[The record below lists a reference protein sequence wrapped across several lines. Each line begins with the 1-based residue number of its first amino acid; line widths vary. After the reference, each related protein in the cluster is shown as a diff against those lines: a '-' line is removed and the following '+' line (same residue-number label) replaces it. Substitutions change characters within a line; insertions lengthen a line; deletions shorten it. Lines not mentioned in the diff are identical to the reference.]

1 MMKSFRKLTSNIAF
15 KIVLGI
21 VALSFIFFGVS
32 SFVLGSSSNWVA
44 QIGGKKISYSTL
56 QKAMKENREMILK
69 SYGNNEQALQYLESD
84 QFTSD
89 SLSRIVNQHMVKNL
103 SSEFNIT
110 ASKKIIL
117 ENIAKDKNF
126 ADETG
131 KFSQAKF
138 KDFLKRNGI
147 NEDLY
152 VNEIINQTSMLMI
165 VQTMEI
171 AAPVSSKKIID
182 IVNFNEEKRAVDL
195 ISINEKN
202 VKNVESVS
210 EKEVEKYY
218 NDHKKEFSLPE
229 FRKILLAK
237 FTAKDLASA
246 IEIKEQEIVAEY
258 EKNKESYTIDETRDF
273 YHVVFDEEKQ
283 AQEFITNLKK
293 INQNDNKKI
302 ALQFANLAK
311 EQAKKDLK
319 TITLNNTN
327 KKQLLPET
335 VSKAFALKINELS
348 SPVKSSLGYHVFL
361 LNNINQSQTKSL
373 AQVRDEIKNKLSE
386 KKKDGALAQKISEL
400 DSNLLASSSLAES
413 LSKSKINITTVQYN
427 IDNSG
432 KDFSGNTPLNED
444 SELIAKNAFAL
455 KKNQNS
461 KTITSQ
467 DGSTFYALQV
477 SDIIPSKTQELASVA
492 KAIQQKLQN
501 DKKEIAL
508 SALAQEVSAEI
519 SQNVNNPAIVANKYQ
534 LKLERNRL
542 MPRTY
547 VINYQGQQFPY
558 RSPLLDKI
566 FSIELNQSTGAIND
580 SGGYSIAILRDV
592 KKPQINKEVVE
603 EVAKSSQKL
612 FRSDIMQQFN
622 NYLMSKYPVKVNE
635 KIFRKNQ
642 EN

>member
-131 KFSQAKF
+131 KFNQAKF

-229 FRKILLAK
+229 FRKILVAK

-273 YHVVFDEEKQ
+273 YHVVFDEENQ

-302 ALQFANLAK
+302 ASQFANLAK

-335 VSKAFALKINELS
+335 VSKAFVLKVNELS

-386 KKKDGALAQKISEL
+386 KKKDGALSQKISEL
-400 DSNLLASSSLAES
+400 DSNLLASSSLVES
-413 LSKSKINITTVQYN
+413 LNKSKINITTAQYS

-432 KDFSGNTPLNED
+432 KDFSGNTPFNED

-461 KTITSQ
+461 KTLTTQ
-467 DGSTFYALQV
+467 DGMTFYALQV

-492 KAIQQKLQN
+492 KAIQQKLQS

-519 SQNVNNPAIVANKYQ
+519 SQNLNNPAIVANKYQ

-580 SGGYSIAILRDV
+580 SGGYSIAILRDI
-592 KKPQINKEVVE
+592 KKPQISKEVVE

>member
-1 MMKSFRKLTSNIAF
+1 MKSFRKLTSNIAF

-44 QIGGKKISYSTL
+44 KIGGKKISYSTL
-56 QKAMKENREMILK
+56 QKAMKDNREMILK

-89 SLSRIVNQHMVKNL
+89 SLSRIVNQEMVKNL
-103 SSEFNIT
+103 SAEFDIKASE
-110 ASKKIIL
+110 KIVL

-138 KDFLKRNGI
+138 KDFLKKNGI

-152 VNEIINQTSMLMI
+152 VNEIVNQASMLMI

-195 ISINEKN
+195 ISVNEKN

-210 EKEVEKYY
+210 QIEIEKYY

-229 FRKILLAK
+229 YRKILLAK
-237 FTAKDLASA
+237 FNAKDLASA
-246 IEIKEQEIVAEY
+246 IEIKESEIASDY
-258 EKNKESYTIDETRDF
+258 EKNKESYTIEETRDF
-273 YHVVFDEEKQ
+273 YHVVFDEQKQ
-283 AQEFITNLKK
+283 ADEFIASLQK

-302 ALQFANLAK
+302 ASQFANLAK
-311 EQAKKDLK
+311 EQTKKDLK
-319 TITLNNTN
+319 TISLNNTN

-348 SPVKSSLGYHVFL
+348 PAIKSSMGYHVFL
-361 LNNINQSQTKSL
+361 LNNINPSQTKPL
-373 AQVRDEIKNKLSE
+373 AQVHDEIKKKLNE

-400 DSNLLASSSLAES
+400 DAKLLASKSLGES
-413 LSKSKINITTVQYN
+413 LGKSNINTSVTQFS
-427 IDNSG
+427 IDNAG
-432 KDFSGNTPLNED
+432 KDLAGNAIFNED
-444 SELIAKNAFAL
+444 SELIAKTAFAL
-455 KKNQNS
+455 KKDQNS

-467 DGSTFYALQV
+467 DGMTFYVLQV
-477 SDIIPSKTQELASVA
+477 SDIIQSKTQELENVA
-492 KAIQQKLQN
+492 KAIQQKLQG
-501 DKKEIAL
+501 DKKESAL
-508 SALAQEVSAEI
+508 SALAQEVAVEI
-519 SQNVNNPAIVANKYQ
+519 SQNLSNPSLIANKYQ
-534 LKLERNRL
+534 LKFEKNRL
-542 MPRTY
+542 MPRTF

-566 FSIELNQSTGAIND
+566 FTIELNQSTGAINE
-580 SGGYSIAILRDV
+580 SGGYAIAILRDI
-592 KKPQINKEVVE
+592 KKPSISKEVIE

-612 FRSDIMQQFN
+612 FRNDITQQFN
-622 NYLMSKYPVKVNE
+622 SYLMNKYPVKVNE

>member
-1 MMKSFRKLTSNIAF
+1 MKSFRKLTSNIAF

-44 QIGGKKISYSTL
+44 KIGGKKISYSTL
-56 QKAMKENREMILK
+56 QKAMKDNREMILK
-69 SYGNNEQALQYLESD
+69 SYGNNKQALQYLESD

-89 SLSRIVNQHMVKNL
+89 SLSRIVNQEMVKNL
-103 SSEFNIT
+103 SAEFDIKASE
-110 ASKKIIL
+110 KIVL

-138 KDFLKRNGI
+138 KDFLKKNGI

-152 VNEIINQTSMLMI
+152 VNEIVNQASMLMI

-210 EKEVEKYY
+210 QQEIEKYY
-218 NDHKKEFSLPE
+218 SDHKKEFSLPE
-229 FRKILLAK
+229 YRKILLAK
-237 FTAKDLASA
+237 FNAKDLASA
-246 IEIKEQEIVAEY
+246 IEIKESEIASDY
-258 EKNKESYTIDETRDF
+258 EKNKESYTIEETRDF
-273 YHVVFDEEKQ
+273 YHVVFDEQKQ
-283 AQEFITNLKK
+283 ADEFIASLQK

-302 ALQFANLAK
+302 ASQFANLAK
-311 EQAKKDLK
+311 EQTKKDLK
-319 TITLNNTN
+319 TISLNNTN

-348 SPVKSSLGYHVFL
+348 PAIKSSMGYHVFL
-361 LNNINQSQTKSL
+361 LNNINPSQTKPL
-373 AQVRDEIKNKLSE
+373 AQVHDEIKKKLNE

-400 DSNLLASSSLAES
+400 DAKLLASKSLGES
-413 LSKSKINITTVQYN
+413 LGKSNINISVTQFS
-427 IDNSG
+427 IDNAG
-432 KDFSGNTPLNED
+432 KDLAGNAIFNED
-444 SELIAKNAFAL
+444 SELIAKTAFAL
-455 KKNQNS
+455 KKDQNS

-467 DGSTFYALQV
+467 DGMTFYVLQV
-477 SDIIPSKTQELASVA
+477 SDIIQSKTQELENVA
-492 KAIQQKLQN
+492 KAIQQKLQG
-501 DKKEIAL
+501 DKKESAL
-508 SALAQEVSAEI
+508 SALAQEVAVEI
-519 SQNVNNPAIVANKYQ
+519 SQNLSNPSLIANKYQ
-534 LKLERNRL
+534 LKFEKNRL
-542 MPRTY
+542 MPRTF

-566 FSIELNQSTGAIND
+566 FSIELNQSTGAINE
-580 SGGYSIAILRDV
+580 SGGYAIAILRDI
-592 KKPQINKEVVE
+592 KKPSISKEVIE

-612 FRSDIMQQFN
+612 FRNDITQQFN
-622 NYLMSKYPVKVNE
+622 SYLMNKYPVKINE